1 MSESHEARQLEI
13 FGSKLFFETNAV
25 AADGPGKVAYIMSSQ
40 TSDHVKYN
48 QSLHEGSGMARINT
62 DKVLQVEAGVK
73 CDGNEKAIPITA
85 HNGDVFI
92 AALNGRII
100 LEASEIIMNGE
111 TNVKMVGSK
120 IQIGYNQGGATDQVD
135 INGAKIHINP
145 GSKCT
150 LKSKILYNNSFA
162 AFASAFVGY
171 NKWYNSL
178 IPK

>member
-1 MSESHEARQLEI
+1 MSSEARQREI
-13 FGSKLFFETNAV
+13 FGEKLYFETNTDRV
-25 AADGPGKVAYIMSSQ
+25 DSNGPAAYVLASQ
-40 TSDHVKYN
+40 TSDKVKYN

-178 IPK
+178 IQK

>member
-13 FGSKLFFETNAV
+13 FGSKLFFETDAV
-25 AADGPGKVAYIMSSQ
+25 APDGPGKVAYLMSSQ
-40 TSDHVKYN
+40 TSDKVKYN
-48 QSLHEGSGMARINT
+48 QSLHEGSGMSRINA
-62 DKVLQVEAGVK
+62 DKVLQVEAGTK
-73 CDGNEKAIPITA
+73 CEGNEKSLPITA

-100 LEASEIIMNGE
+100 LDAREIILNGE

-135 INGAKIHINP
+135 INAAKIHINP

-150 LKSKILYNNSFA
+150 LKNKILYSNSFA

>member
-1 MSESHEARQLEI
+1 MS
-13 FGSKLFFETNAV
+13 
-25 AADGPGKVAYIMSSQ
+25 
-40 TSDHVKYN
+40 
-48 QSLHEGSGMARINT
+48 RINA

-73 CDGNEKAIPITA
+73 CEGNEKAIPITA

-111 TNVKMVGSK
+111 TNVKMTGSR

-150 LKSKILYNNSFA
+150 LKVKYYIIIPSLHLQVHLLDIISGTIVSYRNNDKYTRPTRSR
-162 AFASAFVGY
+162 S
-171 NKWYNSL
+171 
-178 IPK
+178 I

>member
-13 FGSKLFFETNAV
+13 FGSKLFFETDAV
-25 AADGPGKVAYIMSSQ
+25 APDGPGKVAYLMSSQ
-40 TSDHVKYN
+40 TSDKVKYN
-48 QSLHEGSGMARINT
+48 QSLHEGSGMSRINA
-62 DKVLQVEAGVK
+62 DKVLQVEAGTK
-73 CDGNEKAIPITA
+73 CEGNEKSIPITA

-100 LEASEIIMNGE
+100 LDAREIILNGE

-135 INGAKIHINP
+135 INAAKIHINP

-150 LKSKILYNNSFA
+150 LKSKILYSNSFA

>member
-13 FGSKLFFETNAV
+13 FGSKLFFETDAV
-25 AADGPGKVAYIMSSQ
+25 APDGPGKVAYLMSSQ
-40 TSDHVKYN
+40 TSDKVKYN
-48 QSLHEGSGMARINT
+48 QSLHEGSGMSRINA
-62 DKVLQVEAGVK
+62 DKVLQVEAGTK
-73 CDGNEKAIPITA
+73 CEGNEKSIPITA

-100 LEASEIIMNGE
+100 LDAREIILNGE

-135 INGAKIHINP
+135 INAAKIHINP

-150 LKSKILYNNSFA
+150 LKNKILYSNSFA

>member
-13 FGSKLFFETNAV
+13 FGSKLFFETDAV
-25 AADGPGKVAYIMSSQ
+25 APDGPGKVAYLMSSQ
-40 TSDHVKYN
+40 TSDKVKYN
-48 QSLHEGSGMARINT
+48 QSLHEGSGMSRIYA
-62 DKVLQVEAGVK
+62 DKVLQVEAGTK
-73 CDGNEKAIPITA
+73 CEGNEKSIPITA

-100 LEASEIIMNGE
+100 LDAREIILNGE

-135 INGAKIHINP
+135 INAAKIHINP

-150 LKSKILYNNSFA
+150 LKSKILYSNSFA

>member
-25 AADGPGKVAYIMSSQ
+25 AADGPGKVAYIMSAQ
-40 TSDHVKYN
+40 TQDHVKYN
-48 QSLHEGSGMARINT
+48 QSLHEGSGMSRINA

-73 CDGNEKAIPITA
+73 CEGNEKAIPITA

-100 LEASEIIMNGE
+100 LDASEIIMNGE
-111 TNVKMVGSK
+111 TNVKMTGSR

-150 LKSKILYNNSFA
+150 LKSKILLGSMKFKNS
-162 AFASAFVGY
+162 
-171 NKWYNSL
+171 
-178 IPK
+178 

>member
-13 FGSKLFFETNAV
+13 FGSKLFFETDAV
-25 AADGPGKVAYIMSSQ
+25 APDGPGKVAYLMSSQ
-40 TSDHVKYN
+40 TSDKVKYN
-48 QSLHEGSGMARINT
+48 QSLHEGSGMSRINA
-62 DKVLQVEAGVK
+62 DKVLQIEAGTK
-73 CDGNEKAIPITA
+73 CEGNEKSIPITA

-92 AALNGRII
+92 SALNGRII
-100 LEASEIIMNGE
+100 LDAREIIMGGE
-111 TNVKMVGSK
+111 TNIKMVGSK

-135 INGAKIHINP
+135 INAAKIHINP

-150 LKSKILYNNSFA
+150 LKSKILYSNSFA

>member
-25 AADGPGKVAYIMSSQ
+25 APDGPGKVAYIMSSQ
-40 TSDHVKYN
+40 TGDHVKYN
-48 QSLHEGSGMARINT
+48 QSLHEGSGMSRINA

-73 CDGNEKAIPITA
+73 CEGNEKSLPITA
-85 HNGDVFI
+85 HNGDIFLS
-92 AALNGRII
+92 ALNGRI
-100 LEASEIIMNGE
+100 LLDAREIVMSAD
-111 TNVKMVGSK
+111 TVVKMTGSR
-120 IQIGYNQGGATDQVD
+120 IQIGYNQGGCTDQVD

-150 LKSKILYNNSFA
+150 LKDKVLYNNAFK
-162 AFASAFVGY
+162 AFASALVGY

>member
-13 FGSKLFFETNAV
+13 FGSKLIFETNAV
-25 AADGPGKVAYIMSSQ
+25 APDGPGKVAYLMSSQ
-40 TSDHVKYN
+40 TSDKVKYN
-48 QSLHEGSGMARINT
+48 QSLHEGSGMSRINA

-73 CDGNEKAIPITA
+73 CEGNEKSLPITA
-85 HNGDVFI
+85 HNGDIFLS
-92 AALNGRII
+92 ALNGRI
-100 LEASEIIMNGE
+100 LLDAREIVMSAD
-111 TNVKMVGSK
+111 TVVKMTGSK
-120 IQIGYNQGGATDQVD
+120 IQIGYSQGGATDQVD
-135 INGAKIHINP
+135 INGARIHINP

-150 LKSKILYNNSFA
+150 LKNKILYNNSFA

>member
-13 FGSKLFFETNAV
+13 FGGKLFFETDAV
-25 AADGPGKVAYIMSSQ
+25 APDGPGKVAYLMSSQ
-40 TSDHVKYN
+40 TSDKVKYN
-48 QSLHEGSGMARINT
+48 QSLHEGSGMSRINA
-62 DKVLQVEAGVK
+62 DKVLQVEAGTK
-73 CDGNEKAIPITA
+73 CEGNEKSLPITA
-85 HNGDVFI
+85 HNGDIFLS
-92 AALNGRII
+92 ALNGRI
-100 LEASEIIMNGE
+100 LLDAREIIMSAD
-111 TNVKMVGSK
+111 TVVKMTGSK

-135 INGAKIHINP
+135 INAAKIHINP

-150 LKSKILYNNSFA
+150 LKSKILYSNSFA